1 MGVVFI
7 NYRGADS
14 YSYGALL
21 HAELSR
27 HFGPDLVFLDSE
39 SIQAGPEFVEQILGR
54 VRRARVVLAVIGTH
68 WLTATGPGG
77 KRRLDDPADWIRR
90 ELAEAFA
97 AGVRVI
103 PVLTDEAEMPT
114 EADLSADLVPLAR
127 CQYRRLR
134 HRDASADLARL
145 IGELTTADDDLGAAA
160 RRQSSAGRVPQQL
173 PAAVAHFAGRVGEL
187 AMLTGLLHGR
197 AERGGT
203 VVISAIGGTAGVGKT
218 ALAVYWAH

>member
-39 SIQAGPEFVEQILGR
+39 SIPAGSDFEEQILGR

-77 KRRLDDPADWIRR
+77 ERLLDDPADWIRR
-90 ELAEAFA
+90 ELVEAFTA
-97 AGVRVI
+97 NVRMI
-103 PVLTDEAEMPT
+103 PVLTDSADMPT
-114 EADLSADLVPLAR
+114 EA
-127 CQYRRLR
+127 
-134 HRDASADLARL
+134 
-145 IGELTTADDDLGAAA
+145 G
-160 RRQSSAGRVPQQL
+160 L
-173 PAAVAHFAGRVGEL
+173 PH
-187 AMLTGLLHGR
+187 
-197 AERGGT
+197 
-203 VVISAIGGTAGVGKT
+203 
-218 ALAVYWAH
+218 ALAILSP

>member
-1 MGVVFI
+1 MSGVFV

-27 HFGPDLVFLDSE
+27 HFGPELVFLDSE
-39 SIQAGPEFVEQILGR
+39 SIPAGADFVEQILGR
-54 VRRARVVLAVIGTH
+54 VRQARVVLAVIGSH
-68 WLTATGPGG
+68 WLTAAGPDG
-77 KRRLDDPADWIRR
+77 KRCLDDPADWIRR

-134 HRDASADLARL
+134 HQGLVMITLCHDRYFRW
-145 IGELTTADDDLGAAA
+145 LG
-160 RRQSSAGRVPQQL
+160 G
-173 PAAVAHFAGRVGEL
+173 G
-187 AMLTGLLHGR
+187 GLGSGPSRCVRWL
-197 AERGGT
+197 
-203 VVISAIGGTAGVGKT
+203 
-218 ALAVYWAH
+218 L